1 MLPLKRI
8 RLGGRKGLAP
18 IAREDTPEAPTSGS
32 RADVLSQDDG
42 TRAAVSDPKI
52 MNKPELLIPGRARC
66 QAEITSKKKA
76 LEVLSELI
84 AEGHEELTP
93 RHVLNC
99 LVSREKLGST
109 GLGHGVAIPHGRM
122 PEVHSA
128 VGAALTLKGGVDFD
142 APDGEPVD
150 LVVGLIV
157 PEESTDE
164 HLHILANLA
173 EAFSDPESTRAMRE
187 ATTAEELSSLL
198 SGFLAKT

>member
-1 MLPLKRI
+1 MLPLRRI
-8 RLGGRKGLAP
+8 RLGGGKSRAP
-18 IAREDTPEAPTSGS
+18 HPGEAPAEASASSPRVDALSG
-32 RADVLSQDDG
+32 DHG
-42 TRAAVSDPKI
+42 KRAAVSDPDV
-52 MNKPELLIPGRARC
+52 MNKPDLLIPARARC

-84 AEGHEELTP
+84 AEGHEALTP
-93 RHVLNC
+93 RQVLNC

-122 PEVHSA
+122 PEVRAA

-150 LVVGLIV
+150 LIVGLIV

-173 EAFSDPESTRAMRE
+173 EAFSEPESTRALRQ
-187 ATTAEELSSLL
+187 ATTPEELSSLL
-198 SGFLAKT
+198 CGFLAKV